1 MNRIERMYS
10 DVSRLGRETE
20 MLDAVVIML
29 SDELLER
36 EAANGTSQYDII
48 VRLIRKGFALV
59 DAVNAATGHAPNY
72 ERPDKIEL
80 SNVNIAFR
88 NAHQQFTAAASLLPT
103 LPVDTKIKHGDVYLY
118 PGQVVPQRIAEVVL
132 THEDLLSAWSIEEAD
147 PDSVLDA
154 VEAMLRRL
162 EQNGQTPSVIL
173 ETEEGDS
180 WVLGGGGPRVYGDRE
195 NLAVWLS
202 RGETGDL
209 EFEQP
214 VEQLSVWA

>member
-1 MNRIERMYS
+1 MNRIERIYS

-36 EAANGTSQYDII
+36 EAANGKSQYDII
-48 VRLIRKGFALV
+48 VSLIHKGFALV
-59 DAVNAATGHAPNY
+59 DEVNQATGHAPNY
-72 ERPDKIEL
+72 DRPDTIEL
-80 SNVNIAFR
+80 ANVTTAFR
-88 NAHQQFTAAASLLPT
+88 DAHQQFMAAAALLPS
-103 LPVDTKIKHGDVYLY
+103 LPVDTQIKHGDVHLY

-154 VEAMLRRL
+154 VEAMLRRM
-162 EQNGQTPSVIL
+162 EQNAQSPSVTIN
-173 ETEEGDS
+173 TEEGDS
-180 WVLGGGGPRVYGDRE
+180 WILGGGGPRIYGDRE

-202 RGETGDL
+202 RGAIGDL

-214 VEQLSVWA
+214 IERLPIWA

>member
-1 MNRIERMYS
+1 MNRIERIYS

-36 EAANGTSQYDII
+36 EAANGTSQYEIL
-48 VRLIRKGFALV
+48 VRLIHKGFALV
-59 DAVNAATGHAPNY
+59 DEVNAATGHAPNY
-72 ERPDKIEL
+72 DRPDTIEL
-80 SNVNIAFR
+80 ANVTTAFR
-88 NAHQQFTAAASLLPT
+88 DAHQQFMAAAALLPT
-103 LPVDTKIKHGDVYLY
+103 LPVDSQIRHGDVYLY

-154 VEAMLRRL
+154 VDAMLRRL
-162 EQNGQTPSVIL
+162 EQNAQTPSVIL

-180 WVLGGGGPRVYGDRE
+180 WVLGDGGPRVYGDRE

-214 VEQLSVWA
+214 VEQLPVWA

>member
-1 MNRIERMYS
+1 MDRIERLYS

-29 SDELLER
+29 SDELLQR
-36 EAANGTSQYDII
+36 QAANGASQYDII
-48 VRLIRKGFALV
+48 LKLIHKGFALV
-59 DAVNAATGHAPNY
+59 DAVNEATGHAPHY
-72 ERPDKIEL
+72 QRPETIEL
-80 SNVNIAFR
+80 SNITTVFR
-88 NAHQQFTAAASLLPT
+88 EVHQQFVAAASLLPT
-103 LPVDTKIKHGDVYLY
+103 LPVDAEIKQGDVMLY

-154 VEAMLRRL
+154 IEAMLRRM
-162 EQNGQTPSVIL
+162 EQNAQTPGVTIA
-173 ETEEGDS
+173 TEEGDS
-180 WVLGGGGPRVYGDRE
+180 WILSGGGPRVFGDRE
-195 NLAVWLS
+195 NVAVWLS

-214 VEQLSVWA
+214 IDRLPIWV